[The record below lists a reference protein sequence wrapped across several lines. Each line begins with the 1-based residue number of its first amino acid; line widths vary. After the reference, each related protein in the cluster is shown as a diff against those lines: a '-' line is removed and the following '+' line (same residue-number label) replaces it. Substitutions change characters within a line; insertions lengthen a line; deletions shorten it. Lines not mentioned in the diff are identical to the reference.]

1 MASTYKPR
9 NRDFE
14 QRLATR
20 RDTLVLAELELLHA
34 CILILEPQ
42 EPVRSEAIVYDE
54 VTGSEL
60 FRFEHDGREP
70 EYDADLECE

>member
-1 MASTYKPR
+1 MTYKRR

-20 RDTLVLAELELLHA
+20 RDEIRLSELELLHA
-34 CILILEPQ
+34 CILILECGQ
-42 EPVRSEAIVYDE
+42 EPQE

-60 FRFEHDGREP
+60 FRFEHDGT
-70 EYDADLECE
+70 A